1 MEITTTSLTDCREFS
16 VPCILISMM
25 FFSLY
30 IFIAAGILSNMIPG
44 LMMLC
49 FPDSGFR
56 YIFNGTFFF
65 DVLMIVSFIG
75 SILLIRKMKMR
86 SLHWQAGLPLCIIS
100 GIIATLYTIFTFYE
114 PSNPSLRPLAYTITG
129 GVLGYAV
136 LPACAAYF
144 LKSWGKTCGGVSD
157 TDIYFSSIV
166 AKLGLGLFVC
176 VLIYAIAYV
185 PPPVS
190 PYHDNFL
197 NFSLADSLIVLIG
210 LFYGAFL
217 LPAVGLLILARGLRC
232 RKYPKEPDDQGPAT
246 R

>member
-1 MEITTTSLTDCREFS
+1 MEITGKSLTDCREFS
-16 VPCILISMM
+16 VPFILISMM

-30 IFIAAGILSNMIPG
+30 IFIAAGILLNMIPG
-44 LMMLC
+44 LMMLY

-75 SILLIRKMKMR
+75 SVLLIWKMKMR
-86 SLHWQAGLPLCIIS
+86 SLRWQAGLPLCILS
-100 GIIATLYTIFTFYE
+100 GIIATLYAILTFYE
-114 PSNPSLRPLAYTITG
+114 PSNPALMPLAYTITG
-129 GVLGYAV
+129 GVLGIAV
-136 LPACAAYF
+136 LPACVAYF

-157 TDIYFSSIV
+157 TDIYFSSII

-176 VLIYAIAYV
+176 VLVYAITYV

-190 PYHDNFL
+190 PSHDNFL
-197 NFSLADSLIVLIG
+197 NFSLADSLIVLFG

-217 LPAVGLLILARGLRC
+217 LPAFGLLILARGLLY
-232 RKYPKEPDDQGPAT
+232 RKYPTEPE
-246 R
+246 